1 MAKAFCQPNVL
12 WLAVV
17 ETLLMSK
24 YSHDGTHPPYRKP
37 AVATE
42 ASIYCP
48 WRPYP
53 IILQPVI

>member
-1 MAKAFCQPNVL
+1 MAKPFCQPDVL

-24 YSHDGTHPPYRKP
+24 YSHDGTDAPHRKP

-42 ASIYCP
+42 ASIHCP
-48 WRPYP
+48 WSTYP
-53 IILQPVI
+53 IILQPII